1 MQGDDKDNRQLLEI
15 QRNTRNKDHLLFYHR
30 GYPTAVWS
38 VFIVEEEKAMKT
50 IYLTYAWKSEP

>member
-15 QRNTRNKDHLLFYHR
+15 PRNTRNKDHLLFYHR

-50 IYLTYAWKSEP
+50 IYQTYAWKSEP